1 MDRLDRL
8 NNVESADNVDNV
20 DSAKLHFL
28 NSMFNEKGSSL
39 VGILISTVILLL
51 ISVTTY
57 SLFGGASQMLIT
69 ASQSN
74 ATLTASMLA
83 AHDATLPSGYA
94 STAVTGSAIIQPGTG
109 STISTS
115 TAEQVQLTATASTS
129 GGSTFNASA
138 GMPWFTAP
146 PLVAATASSS

>member
-8 NNVESADNVDNV
+8 NNVESADNT

-74 ATLTASMLA
+74 AALTASMLA
-83 AHDATLPSGYA
+83 AHDATLPAGYA
-94 STAVTGSAIIQPGTG
+94 STAVTGSVIIQPSTG

-129 GGSTFNASA
+129 GSSTSNASA
-138 GMPWFTAP
+138 GLPWFTAP
-146 PLVAATASSS
+146 PLVAATASPS